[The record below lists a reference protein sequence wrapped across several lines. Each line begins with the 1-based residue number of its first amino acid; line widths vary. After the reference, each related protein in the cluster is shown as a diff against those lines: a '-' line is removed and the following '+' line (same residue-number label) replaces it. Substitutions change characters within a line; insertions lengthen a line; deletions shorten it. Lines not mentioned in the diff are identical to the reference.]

1 MTIYVERTEQ
11 REEDGWA
18 IFETAVHHPQLPDNL
33 YFRTFTRYYGHISVE
48 SDAPALALL
57 MPAMAL
63 GEDIHLSTTV
73 SEKLLRNLNGPI
85 QTILLAIAPY
95 LTRVEVKATPAPRTP
110 HHGDGL
116 VATGFSSGVDSF
128 CTLTQYHRA
137 NAPQGFALSFM
148 TYNNVGSQTQSN
160 TKEFI
165 ERYNRLKPK
174 ASQEGLEL
182 VPIDSNMDAFF
193 KKASEDI
200 DFMQTHSVRNGAAAL
215 LFQDKTQRFL
225 YSSAYPYGST
235 FVGRTRSIGH
245 ADPVLLPLLGTE
257 SIELIPVGG
266 ELTRVEKTVA
276 LVENRTARTGL
287 DVCLINERGE
297 NCSRCGKCLRTLLCL
312 EITGNLEKFSES
324 FDLKVYEKERIRYI
338 AGTIRGQ
345 RTYDKELQDAMK
357 RYRFRAP
364 LKAQLIAR
372 SRVIEM
378 RYKIRQT
385 RQLARHTIGAIRRRL
400 GNQASA
406 KS

>member
-1 MTIYVERTEQ
+1 MTIYVERTEH

-18 IFETAVHHPQLPDNL
+18 IFETAVRHPQLPNCL
-33 YFRTFTRYYGHISVE
+33 YFRTFSRYSGHISEE

-137 NAPQGFALSFM
+137 NAPQGFALSFL

-160 TKEFI
+160 TKEFL

-174 ASQEGLEL
+174 ASQEGLDL
-182 VPIDSNMDAFF
+182 VPIDSNMEEFF
-193 KKASEDI
+193 QVSDEL
-200 DFMQTHSVRNGAAAL
+200 DFVQTHSVRNSATGL
-215 LFQDKTQRFL
+215 LFQQRTCRFL
-225 YSSAYPYGST
+225 YSSAYPYDAT
-235 FVGRTRSIGH
+235 FVGETRLIAR

-257 SIELIPVGG
+257 AIEVVPVGG

-276 LVENRTARTGL
+276 LVENQTARTGL

-297 NCSRCGKCLRTLLCL
+297 NCSRCEKCMRTLFCL

-338 AGTIRGQ
+338 ARTIRGQ

-364 LKAQLIAR
+364 LKTHLIAS

-385 RQLARHTIGAIRRRL
+385 RRLAQHTIGAIRRRL
-400 GNQASA
+400 GNQGSA